1 MKTQEIGERELS
13 NQRRLGI
20 LKVTSGRVATGRWMS
35 LGIDEGI
42 EKVRQFTM
50 AQSVDFC
57 SAFAS
62 ACRPVRKDAQSIDD
76 KSRRDLYSS
85 MERFFF
91 EAQRRNHLKC
101 GILQAPLP
109 KAPNAWWYAVAHRPV
124 LTFPPSVTDL
134 HRNTFANRVLQIH
147 W

>member
-1 MKTQEIGERELS
+1 MGLANLEASLKTQEIGERELS
-13 NQRRLGI
+13 NQRKLGI
-20 LKVTSGRVATGRWMS
+20 LKVTSSRVATGRWMS
-35 LGIDEGI
+35 LGIDEGT

-85 MERFFF
+85 MERFFS
-91 EAQRRNHLKC
+91 RRN
-101 GILQAPLP
+101 A
-109 KAPNAWWYAVAHRPV
+109 A
-124 LTFPPSVTDL
+124 TT
-134 HRNTFANRVLQIH
+134 
-147 W
+147 